1 MRDPAERGFSLIE
14 LAIVLVVM
22 GILFAFSVPGFQ
34 RLTSSNQLRGA
45 AENVA
50 GQLRLARAKAIG
62 TGVEQPLHIQ
72 NSTTYHIHYPSGIS
86 TIWTLPSG
94 ITFTSAAPVTVG
106 DWYYM
111 APDGRFYQ
119 NSSHTVTGSNII
131 VLANTR
137 GVRDTVSV
145 QLSGLILIR

>member
-1 MRDPAERGFSLIE
+1 MRDPAERGFSLVE

-22 GILFAFSVPGFQ
+22 GLLFAFSVPGFK
-34 RLTSSNQLRGA
+34 RISSTFQLRGA
-45 AENVA
+45 TENVA
-50 GQLRLARAKAIG
+50 GQLRLAREKAIA
-62 TGVEQPLHIQ
+62 TGVDQPIHIL
-72 NSTTYHIHYPSGIS
+72 NTTTYHIHYQSPANIIS
-86 TIWTLPSG
+86 TTWTLPTG
-94 ITFTSAAPVTVG
+94 ITFATVG

-137 GVRDTVSV
+137 GARDTVSV